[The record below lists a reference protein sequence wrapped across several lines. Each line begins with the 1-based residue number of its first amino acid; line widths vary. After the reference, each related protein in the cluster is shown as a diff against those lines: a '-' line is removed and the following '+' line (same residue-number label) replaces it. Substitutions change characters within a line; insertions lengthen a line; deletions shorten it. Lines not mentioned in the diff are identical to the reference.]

1 MSANVIVLPNRP
13 RGRPFRTILH
23 RLTEAPRGT
32 PKVRGPVGTERRE
45 KRRGAGNIELCDL
58 TDAELR
64 LRPWIQRRPI
74 PNGGPQR
81 ADDRGG
87 AGPPSLRSDPSSSLV
102 GVGFA

>member
-32 PKVRGPVGTERRE
+32 PKVRGPVGTERRD
-45 KRRGAGNIELCDL
+45 KRRGAGNIQLSDM
-58 TDAELR
+58 TDAVLR
-64 LRPWIQRRPI
+64 LRPRSQRRPI

-81 ADDRGG
+81 ADDRGWDG
-87 AGPPSLRSDPSSSLV
+87 ANFPP
-102 GVGFA
+102 F